1 MSTRGDDVLRSGS
14 VEVNGSYASRLPFD
28 SLRSLRA
35 IRLRLTLDVLEEW
48 PAMSGAERSEAESN
62 GSRGRTRPEIHC
74 FCQ

>member
-1 MSTRGDDVLRSGS
+1 MNDGVGTGEDRIDVQL
-14 VEVNGSYASRLPFD
+14 LPFD

-62 GSRGRTRPEIHC
+62 GSRGRTRTFNPTVNSRVLYH
-74 FCQ
+74 